1 MNHSMNRLFAA
12 AFLIAASSVILPSC
26 TDSKAENKYVAID
39 TSSFDKSIKPTD
51 DFYEYINHKWCEAN
65 PVPSTESRYGVFN
78 VLGDSAQATLHHV
91 LETDASKT
99 DAKKGSSEQMV
110 GDFYFSGM
118 DTLSI
123 EKAGFTPIKPVL
135 DSIANIKTTTDLIR
149 TVAFMQTGI
158 SSPMF
163 DFYVDADQMNSK
175 TNVLYISQGGL
186 GLPDR
191 DFYFRPDMQD
201 VRAGYIQMIS
211 KLFTLIGDDQKSA
224 DAKAKQVYGIDES
237 LAKASRNVVA
247 LRDPYANYNKV
258 TMADL
263 IKSTP
268 NIDWNL
274 FFKTINTPAFTDLVV
289 GQPEFFTALNGM
301 IKSVNMDSWKA
312 YLQFHAISGASNLIS
327 SDFDKTDFDFYETML
342 RGTKEQKPRWKRVLG
357 SANFCVGELLGQ
369 EYVKAKFS
377 EDAKKKATDLIHN
390 LITSLGQRIDGLD
403 WMGDSTKIKAH
414 EKLNAIMIKVGYPDK
429 WKDYTGLEI
438 SRNSY
443 ATNVMNAVAFEKRRN
458 INKLGKDVDRT
469 EWGMTP
475 QTVNAYY
482 NPTNNE
488 IVFPAAILQAPFFDE
503 HADNA
508 VNYGG
513 IGVVIG
519 HELTHGFDDQ
529 GRLYDAVGN
538 LNPWWSASDSAKFVA
553 HTDLM
558 VKHYG
563 SYCPLDSVCIN
574 GNLTLGEN
582 IADNGGILISY
593 YALQAVQKTNP
604 QPETIDGLT
613 ANQRFFVSFGMIWR
627 GNFTDKSM
635 KQQLLTNPHSPGKWR
650 VIGTL
655 SNTPE
660 FYEAF
665 GVKEGDNMWLSED
678 QRSRIW

>member
-1 MNHSMNRLFAA
+1 MKSSLIRLSAVVLVATGAA
-12 AFLIAASSVILPSC
+12 HFISSC
-26 TDSKAENKYVAID
+26 TSAAKNNYVAID
-39 TSSFDKSIKPTD
+39 TSTLDKSFKPTD
-51 DFYEYINHKWCEAN
+51 DFYEYVNHKWCAAN

-78 VLGDSAQATLHHV
+78 VLSDSAQATLHKV
-91 LETDASKT
+91 MQTDASKSG
-99 DAKKGSSEQMV
+99 AAKGSSEQMV
-110 GDFYFSGM
+110 GDFYFAGM
-118 DTLSI
+118 DTAGI
-123 EKAGFTPIKPVL
+123 DKAGFTPIKSTL
-135 DSIANIKTTTDLIR
+135 DSISAIKTVADLTR
-149 TVAFMQTGI
+149 NVANMQMGL

-163 DFYVDADQMNSK
+163 DMYVDADQMNSK
-175 TNVLYISQGGL
+175 MDVLYLSQGGL

-201 VRAGYIQMIS
+201 VRAGYSAMIS
-211 KLFTLIGDDQKSA
+211 KMFTLVGDDQKTA
-224 DAKAKQVYGIDES
+224 DAKAKLVVGIEEQ
-237 LAKASRNVVA
+237 LAKASRTVVQ
-247 LRDPYANYNKV
+247 LRDPYANYNKM
-258 TMADL
+258 TIADL
-263 IKSTP
+263 QKATP
-268 NIDWNL
+268 NIDWNTI
-274 FFKTINTPAFTDLVV
+274 FKIEGTPAMTDLVV
-289 GQPEFFTALNGM
+289 GQPEFFTTLNGM
-301 IKSVNMDSWKA
+301 MKSVPVESWKA
-312 YLQFHAISGASNLIS
+312 YLQFHCISSASNLIS
-327 SDFDKTDFDFYETML
+327 SDFDKADFDFYETML
-342 RGTKEQKPRWKRVLG
+342 RGTKAQKPRWKRVLG
-357 SANFCVGELLGQ
+357 SANFCIGEMLGQ

-403 WMGDSTKIKAH
+403 WMTDSTKAKAH

-429 WKDYTGLEI
+429 WKDYTGLVI
-438 SRNSY
+438 DRTSY
-443 ATNVMNAVAFEKRRN
+443 YTNVLNAAMFEKKRL
-458 INKLGKDVDRT
+458 IAKIGKPVDRT

-529 GRLYDAVGN
+529 GRLYDATGN
-538 LNPWWSASDSAKFVA
+538 LNPWWTPSDSAKFVA

-558 VKHYG
+558 VKHYS
-563 SYCPLDSVCIN
+563 SYCPLDSICIN

-593 YALQAVQKTNP
+593 YAFQTAQKANP
-604 QPETIDGLT
+604 QAETIDGLT
-613 ANQRFFVSFGMIWR
+613 ANQRFFISFATVWR
-627 GNFTDKSM
+627 GNFTDQSM

-665 GVKEGDNMWLSED
+665 GVKKGDGMWTDED

>member
-1 MNHSMNRLFAA
+1 MNFIFVLLFLY
-12 AFLIAASSVILPSC
+12 FF
-26 TDSKAENKYVAID
+26 K
-39 TSSFDKSIKPTD
+39 SFKPTD
-51 DFYEYINHKWCEAN
+51 DFYEYVNHKWCAAN

-78 VLGDSAQATLHHV
+78 VLSDSAQATLHKV
-91 LETDASKT
+91 MQTDASKSG
-99 DAKKGSSEQMV
+99 AAKGSSEQMV
-110 GDFYFSGM
+110 GDFYFAGM
-118 DTLSI
+118 DTAGI
-123 EKAGFTPIKPVL
+123 DKAGFTPIKSTL
-135 DSIANIKTTTDLIR
+135 DSISAIKTVADLTR
-149 TVAFMQTGI
+149 NVANMQMGL

-163 DFYVDADQMNSK
+163 DMYVDADQMNSK
-175 TNVLYISQGGL
+175 MDVLYLSQGGL

-201 VRAGYIQMIS
+201 VRAGYSAMIS
-211 KLFTLIGDDQKSA
+211 KMFTLIGDDQKTA
-224 DAKAKQVYGIDES
+224 DAKAKLVVGIEEQ
-237 LAKASRNVVA
+237 LAKASRTVVQ
-247 LRDPYANYNKV
+247 LRDPYANYNKM
-258 TMADL
+258 TIADL
-263 IKSTP
+263 QKATP
-268 NIDWNL
+268 NIDWNTI
-274 FFKTINTPAFTDLVV
+274 FKIEGTPAMTDLVV
-289 GQPEFFTALNGM
+289 GQPEFFTTLNGM
-301 IKSVNMDSWKA
+301 MKSVPVESWKA
-312 YLQFHAISGASNLIS
+312 YLQFHCISSASNLIS
-327 SDFDKTDFDFYETML
+327 SDFDKADFDFYETML
-342 RGTKEQKPRWKRVLG
+342 RGTKAQKPRWKRVLG
-357 SANFCVGELLGQ
+357 SANFCIGEMLGQ

-403 WMGDSTKIKAH
+403 WMTDSTKAKAH

-429 WKDYTGLEI
+429 WKDYTGLVI
-438 SRNSY
+438 DRTSY
-443 ATNVMNAVAFEKRRN
+443 YTNVLNAAMFEKKRL
-458 INKLGKDVDRT
+458 IAKIGKPVDRT

-529 GRLYDAVGN
+529 GRLYDATGN
-538 LNPWWSASDSAKFVA
+538 LNPWWTPSDSAKFVA

-558 VKHYG
+558 VKHY
-563 SYCPLDSVCIN
+563 SAYCPLDSICIN

-593 YALQAVQKTNP
+593 YAFQTAQKANP
-604 QPETIDGLT
+604 QAETIDGLT
-613 ANQRFFVSFGMIWR
+613 ANQRFFISFATVWR
-627 GNFTDKSM
+627 GNFTDQSM

-665 GVKEGDNMWLSED
+665 GVKKGDGMWTDED